1 MTLFESEIRKL
12 NLPGCIIDSIMSLRN
27 ICMEAG
33 EQPAQQPVQ
42 KQPVQQPPQPPQQQN
57 TTQPQ
62 TQQNTPAQANTPQGQ
77 QPAKGNTQPQAQT
90 QAQPQPQTKPQQN
103 QQASQNQN
111 GQITENQVNANK
123 LMESFNTYLEDCK
136 KKVEGVLV
144 KQFGENGKTIIDEVN
159 QYVKTNEPIDFDVE
173 IVPLLKNGKEAPQQK
188 VIDDVR
194 NRLQKYFGLKI
205 KESKPAKK

>member
-1 MTLFESEIRKL
+1 
-12 NLPGCIIDSIMSLRN
+12 
-27 ICMEAG
+27 MEAG
-33 EQPAQQPVQ
+33 EQPAQ
-42 KQPVQQPPQPPQQQN
+42 QPVQQPPQPPQQQN

-62 TQQNTPAQANTPQGQ
+62 APQNAQPQANTPQGQ
-77 QPAKGNTQPQAQT
+77 QPVQGNTQPQAQP
-90 QAQPQPQTKPQQN
+90 QSQPQQQAPQQQQPQPQQN

-111 GQITENQVNANK
+111 AQITENQVNAKK

-159 QYVKTNEPIDFDVE
+159 QYVKTNEPIDFDME

-205 KESKPAKK
+205 KEPKPAKK

>member
-42 KQPVQQPPQPPQQQN
+42 QQTQPQQQN

-62 TQQNTPAQANTPQGQ
+62 AQQNAQPQANTEQGQ
-77 QPAKGNTQPQAQT
+77 QPAQENTQPQV
-90 QAQPQPQTKPQQN
+90 QPQQQAPQQQQPPPQQN

-111 GQITENQVNANK
+111 AQITENQVNADK

-136 KKVEGVLV
+136 KKVEAVLI

-159 QYVKTNEPIDFDVE
+159 QYVKSNEPIDFDVE

-205 KESKPAKK
+205 KESKSAKK

>member
-1 MTLFESEIRKL
+1 
-12 NLPGCIIDSIMSLRN
+12 
-27 ICMEAG
+27 MEAG

-90 QAQPQPQTKPQQN
+90 QAQPQPQPQTKPQQN

>member
-1 MTLFESEIRKL
+1 
-12 NLPGCIIDSIMSLRN
+12 
-27 ICMEAG
+27 MEAG

-42 KQPVQQPPQPPQQQN
+42 QQTQPQQQN

-62 TQQNTPAQANTPQGQ
+62 AQQNTQPQANTEQGQ
-77 QPAKGNTQPQAQT
+77 QPAQENTQPQV
-90 QAQPQPQTKPQQN
+90 QPQQQAPQQQQPPPQQN

-111 GQITENQVNANK
+111 AQITENQVNADK

-136 KKVEGVLV
+136 KKVEAVLI

-159 QYVKTNEPIDFDVE
+159 QYVKSNEPIDFDVE

-205 KESKPAKK
+205 KESKSAKK

>member
-1 MTLFESEIRKL
+1 
-12 NLPGCIIDSIMSLRN
+12 MSLRN

>member
-1 MTLFESEIRKL
+1 
-12 NLPGCIIDSIMSLRN
+12 
-27 ICMEAG
+27 MEAG

-42 KQPVQQPPQPPQQQN
+42 QQPVQQPPQPPQQQN

-62 TQQNTPAQANTPQGQ
+62 APQNAPAQANPQQGQ
-77 QPAKGNTQPQAQT
+77 QPAQGNSQPQAQPQQ
-90 QAQPQPQTKPQQN
+90 QAPQQQQPQPQQN

-111 GQITENQVNANK
+111 AQITENQVNAKK
-123 LMESFNTYLEDCK
+123 LIESFNTYLEDCK
-136 KKVEGVLV
+136 KKVENVLV

-159 QYVKTNEPIDFDVE
+159 QYVKTNEPIDFDME
-173 IVPLLKNGKEAPQQK
+173 IVPLLKNSKEAPQQK

>member
-1 MTLFESEIRKL
+1 
-12 NLPGCIIDSIMSLRN
+12 
-27 ICMEAG
+27 MEAG

-42 KQPVQQPPQPPQQQN
+42 QQPVQQQPVQQPPQPPQQQN

-62 TQQNTPAQANTPQGQ
+62 APQNAPAQANPQQGQ
-77 QPAKGNTQPQAQT
+77 QPAQGNSQPQAQPQQ
-90 QAQPQPQTKPQQN
+90 QAPQQQQPQPQQN

-111 GQITENQVNANK
+111 AQITENQVNAKK
-123 LMESFNTYLEDCK
+123 LIESFNTYLEDCK
-136 KKVEGVLV
+136 KKVENVLV

-159 QYVKTNEPIDFDVE
+159 QYVKTNEPIDFDME
-173 IVPLLKNGKEAPQQK
+173 IVPLLKNSKEAPQQK

>member
-1 MTLFESEIRKL
+1 
-12 NLPGCIIDSIMSLRN
+12 
-27 ICMEAG
+27 MEAG

-42 KQPVQQPPQPPQQQN
+42 QQGQKQAQQQPVQQPPQQPVQPENQPNAQQQPVQQPAQENSQPQVQPQQQAPQQQ
-57 TTQPQ
+57 QPQ
-62 TQQNTPAQANTPQGQ
+62 
-77 QPAKGNTQPQAQT
+77 
-90 QAQPQPQTKPQQN
+90 PQQN

-111 GQITENQVNANK
+111 AQITENQVNADK

-136 KKVEGVLV
+136 KKVEDVLV
-144 KQFGENGKTIIDEVN
+144 KQFGENGKTIIDEVK
-159 QYVKTNEPIDFDVE
+159 QYVKSNEPIDFDVE

-205 KESKPAKK
+205 KESKPAKNN